1 MQEINALVLEVLKQ
15 DNRLSMSLFEQREHV
30 STVRHYSQ
38 CTVSFIEIDKLCQE
52 IVLALNC
59 ANKEE
64 GLNKHSLQR
73 LIKPGQLLWDNLL
86 TRPVKDKLK
95 NTAIKGLVL
104 SLDEELIHIP
114 WELLYDGR
122 DFLCLKFNLGRLVRT
137 KVQMSQPQ
145 YRSLNTCLKMLILV
159 NPTGDLKSAYLE
171 GKFIRNQFD
180 RKRNQIKIDFKST
193 DIDTLYVKKN
203 LRDYD
208 IVHFAGHCEY
218 DMDNP
223 KRSGWVLNDGRFT
236 TQDILALSES
246 LSLPSLVFSN
256 ACHSAQGP
264 GNLMEIDYQEKTYS
278 LAAAFLFSGVRHYI
292 GAIWKIE
299 DPVSLVFAKEFY
311 THLTNGD
318 SVGECMRLGRL
329 KLIKDYGLSCIFW
342 ASYLLYGDPNFI
354 LFKTKAK
361 LPPLK
366 LKRKIYPY
374 LKQFTKHLLFIVI
387 LSVGISLIFWLR
399 TLHPSNYLLFLKSQK
414 LFLKG
419 KNQAVISLSQEII
432 RRDPLFLAIYPL
444 LADTYRRQGE
454 CENALKYYFAYALN
468 AQKKN
473 DKKSIASAYIGIA
486 WTYHLAGEYPK
497 AFEFY
502 QKAISLS
509 QENKDKLNE
518 AAALEKLAVWHIDK
532 EEYDKALE
540 LLTKSTEINRERQSN
555 YQHRYHL
562 ACDYFDLGLVFVNKD
577 DFTIAKEFY
586 QKSQALFEKL
596 NLKYELSDC
605 YFNLGEICLYEKQY
619 QKALDYYFRGL
630 AIDKAQNNLLSLSS
644 DNYMIG
650 ELYLEIGDLVKAEE
664 YFNQAASIAEKIDAK
679 PELASIYFDFG
690 LLYKQKNKKNIAREY
705 FRKAQ
710 ELYRKM
716 DLPTYQ
722 KIQEELFALNN
733 GI

>member
-1 MQEINALVLEVLKQ
+1 MQEINALILEVLKQ
-15 DNRLSMSLFEQREHV
+15 DNQLSMSLFEQREHA

-38 CTVSFIEIDKLCQE
+38 CPVSFLEIDKLCQE
-52 IVLALNC
+52 VVSVLNRRH
-59 ANKEE
+59 KE
-64 GLNKHSLQR
+64 GSHQTDSVQK
-73 LIKPGQLLWDNLL
+73 LIKLGQLLWDNLL
-86 TRPVKDKLK
+86 SRSVKDKLK
-95 NTAIKGLVL
+95 STVIKGLVL

-137 KVQMSQPQ
+137 KVQMNQPQ
-145 YRSLNTCLKMLILV
+145 YRSINTCLKMLILA

-193 DIDTLYVKKN
+193 HIDNLYVKKN

-208 IVHFAGHCEY
+208 LVHFAGHCEY
-218 DMDNP
+218 DRDNP
-223 KRSGWVLNDGRFT
+223 RGSGWVLSDGKFT
-236 TQDILALSES
+236 IQDIFALGES
-246 LSLPSLVFSN
+246 LVLPSLVFSN

-264 GNLMEIDYQEKTYS
+264 SNPMEIDYQEKAYS

-292 GAIWKIE
+292 GAVWKIE

-318 SVGECMRLGRL
+318 SVGECMRWGRL
-329 KLIKDYGLSCIFW
+329 KLVKDYGLASIFW

-354 LFKTKAK
+354 LFKTKPK

-374 LKQFTKHLLFIVI
+374 LKQFARPLSFVII
-387 LSVGISLIFWLR
+387 LSCGISLFFWLR
-399 TLHPSNYLLFLKSQK
+399 TLHPSTYLLFLKSK
-414 LFLKG
+414 ELFLRG
-419 KNQAVISLSQEII
+419 RNQEVILLSQKII
-432 RRDPLFLAIYPL
+432 NRDPLFLATYPL

-454 CENALKYYFAYALN
+454 RENALKYYFAYALN
-468 AQKKN
+468 AQKQN

-532 EEYDKALE
+532 EEYDQALE
-540 LLTKSTEINRERQSN
+540 LLTKSAEINRERQGS
-555 YQHRYHL
+555 YGHRYQL
-562 ACDYFDLGLVFVNKD
+562 ACDYFDLGLVFANKN
-577 DFTIAKEFY
+577 DFAMAKEFY

-596 NLKYELSDC
+596 KLGYELSDC

-619 QKALDYYFRGL
+619 QKALDYYLSGL

-644 DNYMIG
+644 DNCMIG
-650 ELYLEIGDLVKAEE
+650 ELYLETGDLLKAEE
-664 YFNQAASIAEKIDAK
+664 YFNQAVSIAKQIEAK
-679 PELASIYFDFG
+679 LELASIYFDFG
-690 LLYKQKNKKNIAREY
+690 LLYKQKNKKNLARDY

-733 GI
+733 GN